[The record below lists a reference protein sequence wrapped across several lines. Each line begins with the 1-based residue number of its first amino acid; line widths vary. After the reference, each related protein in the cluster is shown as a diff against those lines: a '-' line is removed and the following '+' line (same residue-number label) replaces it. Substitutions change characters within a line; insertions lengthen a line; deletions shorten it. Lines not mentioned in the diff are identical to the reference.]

1 MGRKYA
7 ISEFQKPLQA
17 CRRLLQLPQFYYP
30 VQDKGQNARRVVLK
44 SFIAIAIEKIMLQS
58 LLLEG
63 TNALAQIMQ
72 TVLDRLKGKL
82 TLFRTDSCEI
92 IYPVQD
98 REDENHTLSRCTS
111 LYRPYKGVPPPPFPH
126 RACTQEEHSNLT
138 VLRRL
143 QYGI

>member
-63 TNALAQIMQ
+63 TNALAQILQ
-72 TVLDRLKGKL
+72 TVLDRLKG
-82 TLFRTDSCEI
+82 
-92 IYPVQD
+92 
-98 REDENHTLSRCTS
+98 N
-111 LYRPYKGVPPPPFPH
+111 
-126 RACTQEEHSNLT
+126 
-138 VLRRL
+138 
-143 QYGI
+143 

>member
-1 MGRKYA
+1 MERKYA

-72 TVLDRLKGKL
+72 TVLDR
-82 TLFRTDSCEI
+82 EI
-92 IYPVQD
+92 DPVQD
-98 REDENHTLSRCTS
+98 RLVRNYIPCLGQRG
-111 LYRPYKGVPPPPFPH
+111 RKPYPVQGHIPVQ
-126 RACTQEEHSNLT
+126 A
-138 VLRRL
+138 
-143 QYGI
+143 I

>member
-44 SFIAIAIEKIMLQS
+44 SFIAIEKIMLQS

-72 TVLDRLKGKL
+72 TVLDRLKG
-82 TLFRTDSCEI
+82 
-92 IYPVQD
+92 
-98 REDENHTLSRCTS
+98 N
-111 LYRPYKGVPPPPFPH
+111 
-126 RACTQEEHSNLT
+126 
-138 VLRRL
+138 
-143 QYGI
+143 